1 MNTAIEGVS
10 IAQAAAAIAAGGKH
24 KAVIVTGAM
33 GEGKTQGIAA
43 ILKKQFPKHVFIQL
57 DTPSLDLGD
66 LMIPKFMD
74 MNDKDYVRFVPNEML
89 GLHLDQPVIINL
101 DEIGKA
107 NASIKNALRPILVQ
121 RMLNGVALHPD
132 SIVYG
137 TTNLDG
143 EGLGDMLMPHQRN
156 SVAVLKLRKSTN
168 LEWIQ
173 WGAVNDIDPLVLG
186 WVKEEPALF
195 QSFEEVNV
203 PSDNPYIYHPREHR
217 EPFVTGRSLASASY
231 WVSKRDELDSDTLT
245 GLLVGTIGAPAAF
258 NLMTFIKMASSFPSL
273 ESIKQDPFTAV
284 VPSKINGQCYVMFR
298 ALAAIEA
305 DWVDAW
311 MDYSARLNPEVQA
324 VFASA
329 LINRSDKDVHP
340 KQKLFTRNKK
350 FSDWT
355 IDNVYI
361 FQADKR

>member
-89 GLHLDQPVIINL
+89 GLHLDQPVIIN
-101 DEIGKA
+101 
-107 NASIKNALRPILVQ
+107 
-121 RMLNGVALHPD
+121 
-132 SIVYG
+132 
-137 TTNLDG
+137 
-143 EGLGDMLMPHQRN
+143 
-156 SVAVLKLRKSTN
+156 SVAVLKVRKSTN

-217 EPFVTGRSLASASY
+217 EQFVTGRSLASASY

-273 ESIKQDPFTAV
+273 ESIKQDPFNAA

-329 LINRSDKDVHP
+329 LINRSDKDTHP